1 MPVCSSCGKSVERG
15 YTIIRNKI
23 LCADCSEQLES
34 LMEDCELQC
43 RLSDDYK
50 SCLQNFVE
58 NKREEIEKYISTTT
72 FALSVLR
79 RLQR

>member
-1 MPVCSSCGKSVERG
+1 M
-15 YTIIRNKI
+15 
-23 LCADCSEQLES
+23 D
-34 LMEDCELQC
+34 DCEFQC

-50 SCLQNFVE
+50 QTLQNFLK
-58 NKREEIEKYISTTT
+58 NKKEDIEKFISTTT

>member
-1 MPVCSSCGKSVERG
+1 MPVCHSCGKSVDRG

-23 LCADCSEQLES
+23 LCADCSEQLEA
-34 LMEDCELQC
+34 LMDDCELQC
-43 RLSDDYK
+43 RLSDNFK
-50 SCLQNFVE
+50 QTLQNFLK
-58 NKREEIEKYISTTT
+58 NKKEEIEKFVPATT

>member
-15 YTIIRNKI
+15 YTIIRNRI
-23 LCADCSEQLES
+23 LCSECSEQLEE
-34 LMEDCELQC
+34 LMDDCEFQC

-50 SCLQNFVE
+50 QTLQNFLK
-58 NKREEIEKYISTTT
+58 NKKEDIEKFISTTT